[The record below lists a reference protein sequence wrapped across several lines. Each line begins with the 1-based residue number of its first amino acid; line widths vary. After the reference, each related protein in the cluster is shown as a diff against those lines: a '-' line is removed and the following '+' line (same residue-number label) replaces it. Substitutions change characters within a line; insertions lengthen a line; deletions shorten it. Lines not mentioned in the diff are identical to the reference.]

1 MKATDYNK
9 YPEWMKKP
17 FTKTAIYTYND
28 IKKDPDN
35 PGRYIIPYMYQFKL
49 TDQIIVTDEDGT
61 NQRPIY
67 IAYSKGANA
76 DGSIIFG
83 QDLFFSAEGFGR
95 IVLDPKKASDHA
107 KFMFMEYSN
116 MNATNTNRDES
127 IPAIW
132 KKEDLE
138 VKAKVSRVDRKA
150 RKEAMLEA
158 LQLSPHMVDVLVSV
172 LGSRSDK
179 DKSEEEK
186 RDMIEDI
193 AEKNPAKFLAAV
205 KSNLSKIIQTI
216 KEAKEIGII
225 RNDIKKQQF
234 VFMPEED
241 LILSTKGFDKKKIY
255 ELFAKFLLE
264 NPKMLKT
271 IESKVLMEKDLV

>member
-1 MKATDYNK
+1 MKNSDYNN

-17 FTKTAIYTYND
+17 FTKTVIYTYHD
-28 IKKDPDN
+28 IIKDPDN
-35 PGRYIIPYMYQFKL
+35 PGRYIIPASYQFKL
-49 TDQIIVTDEDGT
+49 RDQIVVTDEDGT
-61 NQRPIY
+61 NPRPIH

-76 DGSIIFG
+76 DGSIILG
-83 QDLFFSAEGFGR
+83 QDLFFSSDNFGR
-95 IVLDPKKASDHA
+95 IVLDPKRASDHN
-107 KFMFMEYSN
+107 KYMFMEYSN
-116 MNATNTNRDES
+116 MNASNPNRDQS
-127 IPAIW
+127 IPALW

-158 LQLSPHMVDVLVSV
+158 LQLSPHMIDVLVSV

>member
-1 MKATDYNK
+1 
-9 YPEWMKKP
+9 
-17 FTKTAIYTYND
+17 
-28 IKKDPDN
+28 
-35 PGRYIIPYMYQFKL
+35 
-49 TDQIIVTDEDGT
+49 
-61 NQRPIY
+61 
-67 IAYSKGANA
+67 
-76 DGSIIFG
+76 
-83 QDLFFSAEGFGR
+83 
-95 IVLDPKKASDHA
+95 
-107 KFMFMEYSN
+107 
-116 MNATNTNRDES
+116 
-127 IPAIW
+127 
-132 KKEDLE
+132 
-138 VKAKVSRVDRKA
+138 
-150 RKEAMLEA
+150 
-158 LQLSPHMVDVLVSV
+158 LQLSPHMIDVLVSV